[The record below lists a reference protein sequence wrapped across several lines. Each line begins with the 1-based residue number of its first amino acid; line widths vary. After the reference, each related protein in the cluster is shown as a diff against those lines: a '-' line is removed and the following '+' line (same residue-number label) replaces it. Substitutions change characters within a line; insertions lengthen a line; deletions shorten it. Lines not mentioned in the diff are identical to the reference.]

1 MPDEIH
7 IEELAVDARI
17 GVPDDERAT
26 PQRLLFSITLVPRTD
41 FRALED
47 DVQSTVDYAAVA
59 DEVRKFTSSRVVRL
73 IETLA
78 DELATH
84 LLETFPLREVRI
96 ELRKFILPGTA
107 YVAARVT
114 RTR

>member
-7 IEELAVDARI
+7 IEELAVEVRI
-17 GVPDDERAT
+17 GVPEDEREN
-26 PQRLLFSITLVPRTD
+26 PQRLVFSITLLPRTD
-41 FRALED
+41 FRALDD
-47 DVQSTVDYAAVA
+47 DVRNTVDYAAVA
-59 DEVRKFTSSRVVRL
+59 DEVRRFTDRRVVKL

-84 LLETFPLREVRI
+84 LLETFPLREVRL
-96 ELRKFILPGTA
+96 EVRKFILPRTK

-114 RTR
+114 RAR

>member
-17 GVPDDERAT
+17 GVPEDERSKA
-26 PQRLLFSITLVPRTD
+26 QRLLFSITLVPRTD
-41 FRALED
+41 FSALED
-47 DVQSTVDYAAVA
+47 DVQNAVDYAAVA
-59 DEVRKFTSSRVVRL
+59 DEVRGFTTSCVVRL

-78 DELATH
+78 DEIAIH
-84 LLETFPLREVRI
+84 LLQTFPLREVRI